1 MSKFAIISD
10 NKVIN
15 IVMAEESYAITRGW
29 TPVEDG
35 VNIGFDYINNQFV
48 DNRPPASDPIPA
60 PELTKDQLVSQL
72 QILAD
77 RIAALE

>member
-15 IVMAEESYAITRGW
+15 IVMAEESYAITQGW

-48 DNRPPASDPIPA
+48 DNRPPAPDPIPA